1 MDAFKDGCK
10 ATEEEY
16 VGRLIL
22 IARDRIHKTL
32 DFVKPDDVPESFT
45 QTLDSQ
51 DDSFVNRTR
60 IRHHE
65 KDLWETRRAGNLE
78 EFLSKVGWSKR
89 VSVQTICKCLDE
101 LRLKRLMRL
110 EFEAAAGIIPPAD
123 YDEYALSLEELA
135 HETKLS
141 HYKLQKI
148 TSPRGHYEG
157 MVYAADWT
165 GFLLH
170 HLSNAITEIP
180 FRRLAHGQERP
191 QAGDSIVLKWRDSS
205 PIQVTITK
213 SYIPPRK

>member
-1 MDAFKDGCK
+1 MDALEDGEK
-10 ATEEEY
+10 VTAEEY
-16 VGRLIL
+16 VARLVL

-45 QTLDSQ
+45 PTLDSQ
-51 DDSFVNRTR
+51 EDSFANKTR
-60 IRHHE
+60 IRRYE
-65 KDLWETRRAGNLE
+65 KELWSARRAGNLE
-78 EFLSKVGWSKR
+78 EFLSRAGLSKH

-123 YDEYALSLEELA
+123 YDEYALSLDELA

-141 HYKLQKI
+141 YYKLQRI
-148 TSPRGHYEG
+148 TDSRGHYEG

-170 HLSNAITEIP
+170 HLSDAITEIP

-191 QAGDSIVLKWRDSS
+191 KAGDSIVLKWRDSS

-213 SYIPPRK
+213 SYIARK